1 MALVQILSNIAQFLL
16 VVGVSFAVLTLI
28 ASVIRFQHIARKA
41 SEPDEAIDPHDLFQ
55 VEIANRLGTVHL
67 EPEPFL
73 VMILGPGNL
82 PPGVELRNQKAVE
95 AFLDAI
101 EGRLKKMLR
110 GTDTV
115 VHIGGSQIGVVVDA
129 ARGDAEGIA
138 RRLLDE
144 VFREPVAGVP
154 AELAD
159 LDLSMG
165 VSTHP
170 ENGTRVRTL
179 MEAATT
185 ALHDALHK
193 GPGRFVLTAG
203 GETPGDDRE
212 SAREGTKEAERE
224 PLSVLVE
231 PDRMSIALPKYIAQ
245 YRKQEHPVS
254 TLVFGV
260 DHFERYGEHY
270 GASTGE
276 MILRQLGEF
285 LQNAVRVSD
294 LVGLADER
302 SFLIAMPCAP
312 AEAMIAAQRLV
323 NAVKRRS
330 FPAGDSNLR
339 VTCCA
344 GVAGYPD
351 HGGHPRQ
358 LVDAATSALEAAQD
372 NGRGMCLMYEPSMR
386 PARNRGGSVERF

>member
-1 MALVQILSNIAQFLL
+1 
-16 VVGVSFAVLTLI
+16 
-28 ASVIRFQHIARKA
+28 
-41 SEPDEAIDPHDLFQ
+41 
-55 VEIANRLGTVHL
+55 
-67 EPEPFL
+67 
-73 VMILGPGNL
+73 
-82 PPGVELRNQKAVE
+82 
-95 AFLDAI
+95 
-101 EGRLKKMLR
+101 
-110 GTDTV
+110 
-115 VHIGGSQIGVVVDA
+115 
-129 ARGDAEGIA
+129 
-138 RRLLDE
+138 
-144 VFREPVAGVP
+144 
-154 AELAD
+154 
-159 LDLSMG
+159 
-165 VSTHP
+165 
-170 ENGTRVRTL
+170 